1 MGFFDSLFGSSKET
15 KPKKKKAKA
24 APESQPIATPAA
36 QTDGVP
42 SDILAVISASVGAVM
57 EGESDPAVIAAVAA
71 AIHQARQGGGLAIRI
86 KRQSQT
92 WAQSGRQK
100 VMDSRLV

>member
-15 KPKKKKAKA
+15 KPKKKAKQ
-24 APESQPIATPAA
+24 APESQPIATPVA

-42 SDILAVISASVGAVM
+42 SDVLAVISASIGAVM

-86 KRQSQT
+86 KRQSQS